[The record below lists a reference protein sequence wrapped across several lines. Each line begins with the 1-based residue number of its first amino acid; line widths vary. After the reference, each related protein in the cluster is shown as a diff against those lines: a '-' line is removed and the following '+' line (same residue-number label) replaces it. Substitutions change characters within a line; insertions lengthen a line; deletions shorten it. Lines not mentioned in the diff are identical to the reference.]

1 MTYAYTQKE
10 NIYGLIIDC
19 KINAEDEANLVC
31 FNFDINEPDH
41 ATLIGEFSDV
51 NKLEKYVVYLCAN
64 PDRQFNLTE
73 ILITINN

>member
-19 KINAEDEANLVC
+19 KINPEDEANLVC
-31 FNFDINEPDH
+31 FNFDINQADH

-51 NKLEKYVVYLCAN
+51 NKLEKYIVYLCEN
-64 PDRQFNLTE
+64 PNRQFNLTE

>member
-41 ATLIGEFSDV
+41 ATLIGEFADV

-73 ILITINN
+73 ILITINL